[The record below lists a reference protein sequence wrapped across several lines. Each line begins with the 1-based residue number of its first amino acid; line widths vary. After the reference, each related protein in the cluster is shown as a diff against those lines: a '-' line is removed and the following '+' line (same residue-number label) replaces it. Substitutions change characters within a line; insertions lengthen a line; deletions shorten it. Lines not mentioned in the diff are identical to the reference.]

1 MSSARKRE
9 LGSDNRPFRQH
20 AMAEPEQLGGAAD
33 GIGGDCAS
41 FLNELLL
48 LDQAAKVLLVH
59 QPACKR
65 FNTAL
70 QLQQGEFRRHQFEYH
85 GTVFDLGAQPRDP
98 GRENAAVISSSSAGR
113 E

>member
-9 LGSDNRPFRQH
+9 LGSGDRPFRQH
-20 AMAEPEQLGGAAD
+20 AVAKPEQFGGAAD
-33 GIGGDCAS
+33 RVGGDCAS

-48 LDQAAKVLLVH
+48 LDEAAKILLVD

-65 FNTAL
+65 LNTAL

-85 GTVFDLGAQPRDP
+85 GAVFDFRAQPRDA
-98 GRENAAVISSSSAGR
+98 GRENAAVVARSSAGR

>member
-20 AMAEPEQLGGAAD
+20 AMAEPEQLGRTAD
-33 GIGGDCAS
+33 GVGGDCAS

-48 LDQAAKVLLVH
+48 LDQAAKILLVD

-65 FNTAL
+65 LNTAL
-70 QLQQGEFRRHQFEYH
+70 QLQQGEFA
-85 GTVFDLGAQPRDP
+85 G
-98 GRENAAVISSSSAGR
+98 ISSNTTGR
-113 E
+113 YLILARNRAMPVARMRR

>member
-9 LGSDNRPFRQH
+9 LGSDNRPFRQY

-33 GIGGDCAS
+33 GVGGDCAS

-48 LDQAAKVLLVH
+48 LDQAAKILLVD
-59 QPACKR
+59 QPACER
-65 FNTAL
+65 LNTAL

-85 GTVFDLGAQPRDP
+85 GAIFDLGAQPRDA
-98 GRENAAVISSSSAGR
+98 GGENATVISAHR
-113 E
+113 P

>member
-20 AMAEPEQLGGAAD
+20 GMAETKQLGRAAN
-33 GIGGDCAS
+33 GVGGDCAS

-59 QPACKR
+59 QPAWKR
-65 FNTAL
+65 LNAAL
-70 QLQQGEFRRHQFEYH
+70 QLQQGEFRRHQFEHH
-85 GTVFDLGAQPRDP
+85 GAVFDLGAQPCDP
-98 GRENAAVISSSSAGR
+98 GSENAAVISTSSAGR